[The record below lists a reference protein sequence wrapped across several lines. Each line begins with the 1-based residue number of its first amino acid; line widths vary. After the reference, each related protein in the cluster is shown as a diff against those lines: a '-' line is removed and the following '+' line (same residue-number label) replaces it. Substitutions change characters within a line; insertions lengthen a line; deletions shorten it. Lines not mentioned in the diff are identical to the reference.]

1 MPDITITVPKEIVS
15 ALRLPPDSV
24 ESALYQEL
32 AVALYMRGVLSS
44 GWAATLAGLKRW
56 QWEELLGV
64 RKVLRHYTDEDLQ
77 IDIAYGSGDE

>member
-1 MPDITITVPKEIVS
+1 MSDITITIPQEIVS

-32 AVALYMRGVLSS
+32 AIALYMRGVLSS
-44 GWAATLAGLKRW
+44 GKAAALDGLKSW

-64 RKVLRHYTDEDLQ
+64 RKIPRHYTEEDLHV
-77 IDIAYGSGDE
+77 DIAYGSSD